1 MEPSTPRV
9 PRPARMSLLLE
20 RPTTVAVQAVPID
33 ATVHCR
39 NRIAEFQDLLQQTI
53 QVTYTFLL
61 QQVPCLWRACGH
73 PARHIAPHHFVT
85 ASTSMTATC
94 SRVWQETEG
103 TDKHTLRLWL
113 VGAASRLSNVDAL
126 RVWRRV
132 TRLLPSGGHCDQ
144 LSKTCCLQLL
154 QLVCEVDPAKVTFQK
169 ACAHAS
175 CVLANFAAQC
185 SGLATPLLLR
195 RLDMCYACI
204 PGLCATSFKVKL
216 WAKTLGRFMVQ
227 PSHNRSS
234 MHGNDSL
241 LPMQITLST
250 SVPGFKTHMSGASR
264 SSRMEPRLLHSM
276 PCCIEQRWAS
286 DQKCMLA
293 ACHPAKL
300 QHQGTLSL
308 VIEDLGV

>member
-1 MEPSTPRV
+1 MEPKHSPQ
-9 PRPARMSLLLE
+9 PRPPRMRLLLE
-20 RPTTVAVQAVPID
+20 CPTTVAVQAVPID

-113 VGAASRLSNVDAL
+113 VGAASRLPNVDAL

-132 TRLLPSGGHCDQ
+132 ECLLPSGGHCDQ
-144 LSKTCCLQLL
+144 LSKTSCLQLL
-154 QLVCEVDPAKVTFQK
+154 KLVCEVDPAKVTSQK

-175 CVLANFAAQC
+175 PVLANFAAQC
-185 SGLATPLLLR
+185 SGQAAGPSGHPGNYHAARGLFCHQICPIQQVDFIKGCVTDNCSVQMHFIHRQAQHVSIRLIFHHFCWWPL
-195 RLDMCYACI
+195 
-204 PGLCATSFKVKL
+204 S
-216 WAKTLGRFMVQ
+216 
-227 PSHNRSS
+227 
-234 MHGNDSL
+234 
-241 LPMQITLST
+241 
-250 SVPGFKTHMSGASR
+250 
-264 SSRMEPRLLHSM
+264 
-276 PCCIEQRWAS
+276 
-286 DQKCMLA
+286 
-293 ACHPAKL
+293 
-300 QHQGTLSL
+300 
-308 VIEDLGV
+308 